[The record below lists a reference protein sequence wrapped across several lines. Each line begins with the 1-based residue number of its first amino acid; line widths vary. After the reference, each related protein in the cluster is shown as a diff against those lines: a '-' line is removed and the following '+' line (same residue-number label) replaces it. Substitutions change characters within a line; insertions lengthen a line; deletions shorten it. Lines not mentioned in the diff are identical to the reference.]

1 MNRTHNRI
9 RNIYYMLAY
18 AFRLLNAQKSHLVD
32 TEEFD
37 NMADLCAAMLIHGVS
52 SQIKQGLGKGYVPQT
67 EALSSIR
74 GKIDIS
80 ASIKSL
86 TMMHQKLVCSYDE
99 FSENTYM
106 NQIVKSTLMLLIR
119 NDIKKDLKVNIRKLL
134 VYFDNVNLIDLH
146 SINWNLH
153 YDRNNQTYRLL
164 ISVCYLVV
172 KELLL
177 TESDGSV
184 KLAKFLDD
192 QHMHRLFERFVFEY
206 YRQEYSVRENRL
218 KVSHPQIQWQLDND
232 KNDFLPV
239 MQTDVMLESQ
249 NTKKI
254 LIIDAK
260 YYANSMQTYYEKKA
274 IRSGHL
280 YQIYTYVKNKQ
291 AAMDTDCEV
300 SGLLLYAKIN
310 DDDLCCDYSMGGNRI
325 GVRTLDLDIDF
336 KEIKNQ
342 LDKIVTE
349 HLE

>member
-18 AFRLLNAQKSHLVD
+18 AFRLLNAQKSHFVD

-80 ASIKSL
+80 SSIKSL
-86 TMMHQKLVCSYDE
+86 TIMHQKLICSYDE

-119 NDIKKDLKVNIRKLL
+119 NDIRKELKVNIRKLL

-172 KELLL
+172 K
-177 TESDGSV
+177 
-184 KLAKFLDD
+184 
-192 QHMHRLFERFVFEY
+192 
-206 YRQEYSVRENRL
+206 
-218 KVSHPQIQWQLDND
+218 
-232 KNDFLPV
+232 
-239 MQTDVMLESQ
+239 
-249 NTKKI
+249 
-254 LIIDAK
+254 
-260 YYANSMQTYYEKKA
+260 
-274 IRSGHL
+274 
-280 YQIYTYVKNKQ
+280 
-291 AAMDTDCEV
+291 
-300 SGLLLYAKIN
+300 
-310 DDDLCCDYSMGGNRI
+310 
-325 GVRTLDLDIDF
+325 
-336 KEIKNQ
+336 
-342 LDKIVTE
+342 
-349 HLE
+349 